1 MATILSLEAPHE
13 SDNEDE
19 ATEHERAAAE
29 TEASEC
35 DCVFHRA
42 FAGVLRSDVTCA
54 SCGASRTLLEPT
66 VGVSLDIPALT
77 SKTASLE
84 ACLQDFTATEEIQSH
99 ETRVCAECSVASA
112 TYEKRM
118 RFARAPRVLNVHLKR
133 FEGDFESMR
142 KNDAHVRFPLVLDLS
157 PYVSDASPSSSYYRL
172 YAVVVHSGVL
182 EGGHYVAYVKR
193 RGTWYLCDDAS
204 VEPVS
209 QERVLAAQAFML
221 FYDECM
227 YNVENVVV

>member
-1 MATILSLEAPHE
+1 
-13 SDNEDE
+13 
-19 ATEHERAAAE
+19 
-29 TEASEC
+29 
-35 DCVFHRA
+35 
-42 FAGVLRSDVTCA
+42 
-54 SCGASRTLLEPT
+54 
-66 VGVSLDIPALT
+66 
-77 SKTASLE
+77 
-84 ACLQDFTATEEIQSH
+84 
-99 ETRVCAECSVASA
+99 
-112 TYEKRM
+112 
-118 RFARAPRVLNVHLKR
+118 
-133 FEGDFESMR
+133 MR

-157 PYVSDASPSSSYYRL
+157 PYVSDASPSSSYYYRL

-209 QERVLAAQAFML
+209 QKRVLAAQAFML